1 MSETAPHLTAQE
13 MEELSALA
21 DGTLPAERRAAVE
34 ARVAASPELRRLLAR
49 QRRAVEA
56 TRIAAN
62 ERPPE
67 SLRDAVTARVEGAD
81 ARRSRSRRMAPR
93 LAFAGALAAAAAV
106 VVLAVSLSGGPTGP
120 SVADAARLAAQPASG
135 PPPPPLGDS
144 RTKLAVAVDGAAF
157 PNLLHSYGWRAVGER
172 RDQVDDRNAKVVTYA
187 KGNRRIGY
195 VIVAGSG
202 LPRPTNAP
210 ATTRHG
216 VTYQTVRVDGRPAV
230 TWQRVGHTCVLT
242 GSTSRAELL
251 TLAAWHG
258 GGTLR
263 Y

>member
-56 TRIAAN
+56 ARITAS
-62 ERPPE
+62 EPPPE
-67 SLRDAVTARVEGAD
+67 SLRDAIAARVEGTS
-81 ARRSRSRRMAPR
+81 ARRSRARRLAPR
-93 LAFAGALAAAAAV
+93 LAFAGAVAAAAAV
-106 VVLAVSLSGGPTGP
+106 VLAVALSGGPAGP
-120 SVADAARLAAQPASG
+120 SVADAARLAAKPASG

-144 RTKLAVAVDGAAF
+144 RTKLAVAVDGATF
-157 PNLLHSYGWRAVGER
+157 PNLRHSYGWRAVGER
-172 RDQVDDRNAKVVTYA
+172 QDEVDGRNARVVTYA

-195 VIVAGSG
+195 VIVAGPG

-216 VTYQTVRVDGRPAV
+216 VEYQTVAVDGRPAV

-242 GSTSRAELL
+242 GSTSPAELL
-251 TLAAWHG
+251 TLAAWQG
-258 GGTLR
+258 RGTLH

>member
-1 MSETAPHLTAQE
+1 MSETAPQLNAQE

-56 TRIAAN
+56 ARIAVN
-62 ERPPE
+62 EPLPE
-67 SLRDAVTARVEGAD
+67 SLRDAVAARVGEPG
-81 ARRSRSRRMAPR
+81 ARRSRTRRMAPR
-93 LAFAGALAAAAAV
+93 LALGGAVAATAAV
-106 VVLAVSLSGGPTGP
+106 VLALALGGGPAGP
-120 SVADAARLAAQPASG
+120 SVADAARLAAQPAPG
-135 PPPPPLGDS
+135 PPPAPLDHS

-157 PNLLHSYGWRAVGER
+157 PDLRQSYGWRAVGER
-172 RDQVDDRNAKVVTYA
+172 QDRIDGRNARVVTYA
-187 KGNRRIGY
+187 KGDRRIGY
-195 VIVAGSG
+195 VIVGGSG
-202 LPRPTNAP
+202 LPRPSNAA

-216 VTYQTVRVDGRPAV
+216 VEYQTVRVDGRPAV
-230 TWQRVGHTCVLT
+230 TWRRVGHTCVLT

-251 TLAAWHG
+251 RLAAWQG
-258 GGTLR
+258 GGALR